1 MPDSISHRMP
11 AGVLP
16 DAVGYMPVES
26 GGTVSQRQ
34 IELFIK

>member
-1 MPDSISHRMP
+1 MPDRIFHRMP
-11 AGVLP
+11 AGVLS

-34 IELFIK
+34 TELFIK